1 LIRVMG
7 AKFLLDI
14 IVRHTSYIAVRTTY
28 HVLRGTILMMR
39 KTEEDAELA
48 DFGRFSEPALLI
60 LISLAE
66 EPRHG
71 YSMTED
77 IETIAGVR
85 LGPGTL
91 YGALA
96 RLEARGMIEPLKSED
111 RRNPY
116 RLTALGERA
125 LRARLDSMMAV
136 ARTGQRRLAS
146 A

>member
-1 LIRVMG
+1 M
-7 AKFLLDI
+7 
-14 IVRHTSYIAVRTTY
+14 
-28 HVLRGTILMMR
+28 LR
-39 KTEEDAELA
+39 KANDDAELD

-60 LISLAE
+60 LVSLAGG
-66 EPRHG
+66 PRHG

-77 IETIAGVR
+77 IEAVAGVR

-96 RLEARGMIEPLKSED
+96 RLEARGLIEPLKSQD

-116 RLTALGERA
+116 RLNALGERA
-125 LRARLDSMMAV
+125 LRVRLDSMMAV
-136 ARTGQRRLAS
+136 ARTGQRRLAH

>member
-1 LIRVMG
+1 MMQK
-7 AKFLLDI
+7 AKD
-14 IVRHTSYIAVRTTY
+14 
-28 HVLRGTILMMR
+28 
-39 KTEEDAELA
+39 DAELA

-60 LISLAE
+60 LVSLAE
-66 EPRHG
+66 GPRHG

-77 IETIAGVR
+77 IEAIAGVR

-96 RLEARGMIEPLKSED
+96 RLEARGLIEPLKSED

-116 RLTALGERA
+116 RLTSLGERA
-125 LRARLDSMMAV
+125 LRARLDSMMTV

>member
-1 LIRVMG
+1 MWTTMKKMQEEAI
-7 AKFLLDI
+7 LD
-14 IVRHTSYIAVRTTY
+14 
-28 HVLRGTILMMR
+28 
-39 KTEEDAELA
+39 

-66 EPRHG
+66 GEKHG

-77 IETIAGVR
+77 IAAIAGVK

-96 RLEARGMIEPLKSED
+96 RLEAQGLIEPLASED

-116 RLTALGERA
+116 RMTGVGERA
-125 LRARLDSMMAV
+125 LTARLAAMQAITRV
-136 ARTGQRRLAS
+136 GQRRMGQRKLAL

>member
-1 LIRVMG
+1 
-7 AKFLLDI
+7 
-14 IVRHTSYIAVRTTY
+14 
-28 HVLRGTILMMR
+28 MMR
-39 KTEEDAELA
+39 KMKDETELD

-60 LISLAE
+60 LVSLAE
-66 EPRHG
+66 GPRHG
-71 YSMTED
+71 YTMTED
-77 IETIAGVR
+77 IEAIASVR

-96 RLEARGMIEPLKSED
+96 RLEARGLIEPLKSED

-116 RLTALGERA
+116 RLTSLGERA

>member
-1 LIRVMG
+1 MKPKI
-7 AKFLLDI
+7 KD
-14 IVRHTSYIAVRTTY
+14 
-28 HVLRGTILMMR
+28 
-39 KTEEDAELA
+39 DAELA

-60 LISLAE
+60 LVSLAE
-66 EPRHG
+66 APRHG
-71 YSMTED
+71 YSITED
-77 IETIAGVR
+77 IEAIAGVR

-96 RLEARGMIEPLKSED
+96 RLESRRLIEPLKSED

-125 LRARLDSMMAV
+125 LRTRLDSMMTV
-136 ARTGQRRLAS
+136 ARAGQRRLAS